1 MTHPHAVAIVG
12 AGWAGLAAATAL
24 RERGVAVTVFEAG
37 RVPGGRARRVMRSDG
52 GADATRAS
60 ANAPDEMAPDAFRLP
75 LDNGQHIL
83 LGAYTHTLAL
93 MRRLGRDDR
102 QLLLRLPLNL
112 QSLDGQF
119 HLRAPRLPAP
129 LHAAVALLSARGL
142 RWHDRFEAVR
152 LMTALKRAAWR
163 TDPDATV
170 ADLLCAHDQSL
181 HLTERLWS
189 PLCLAALNTPVGEA
203 SAQLFAHVLRD
214 SLAGSRANS
223 DMLLPR
229 ADLSALWPDAATQ
242 GCDVRYGTAVRRVAV
257 HDAGVEIDGA
267 PFDAAIV
274 ALPPHAAVRLLRP
287 FADPSLIS
295 ALDAFTYLPIATLT
309 LRLTT
314 AWRLPSP
321 MMMLIEHHERGHIG
335 QWIFDRAHLL
345 GRDDL
350 GELTIVI
357 SAAQT
362 MMDGERA
369 EHVQRLIDQVRA
381 QLPVGLA
388 MPQIASTELI
398 VEKRATF
405 AATPGLVRPANA
417 TPWKRLALAGDWT
430 DTGYPAVLEG
440 AVASG
445 QAAASIISA
454 NLP

>member
-1 MTHPHAVAIVG
+1 MTCPRAVAIIG

-24 RERGVAVTVFEAG
+24 SERGFAVTVFEAG
-37 RVPGGRARRVMRSDG
+37 RVPGGRARRVTRNEGDAAIASPSQHPEIDA
-52 GADATRAS
+52 GAS
-60 ANAPDEMAPDAFRLP
+60 PLP

-83 LGAYTHTLAL
+83 LGAYTQTLAL
-93 MRRLGRDDR
+93 MRRLGRDDK
-102 QLLLRLPLNL
+102 QLLLRMPLNL
-112 QSLDGQF
+112 QSLNGEF

-129 LHAAVALLSARGL
+129 LHAAMALLTARGL

-163 TDPDATV
+163 TAPDATV

-214 SLAGSRANS
+214 SLAGTRAHS
-223 DMLLPR
+223 DLLLPR
-229 ADLSALWPDAATQ
+229 ADLSTLWPDAAAS
-242 GCDVRYGTAVRRVAV
+242 GCEMRYGAPVRHLAM
-257 HDAGVEIDGA
+257 HDAGAHIDGTA
-267 PFDAAIV
+267 FDAAIMAV
-274 ALPPHAAVRLLRP
+274 PPHAAARLLRP
-287 FADPSLIS
+287 FADPSLIA

-309 LRLTT
+309 LRL
-314 AWRLPSP
+314 AAPWRLPAP
-321 MMMLIEHHERGHIG
+321 MMMLIEHHEHGHIG
-335 QWIFDRAHLL
+335 QWMFDRAHLL

-362 MMDGERA
+362 MLDGGRQG
-369 EHVQRLIDQVRA
+369 HIQRLIEQVHT
-381 QLPVGLA
+381 QMPKGCTLP
-388 MPQIASTELI
+388 PIASTELI
-398 VEKRATF
+398 IEKRATF
-405 AATPGLVRPANA
+405 AATPGLHRPANA
-417 TPWKRLALAGDWT
+417 TAYKRLALAGDYT

-445 QAAASIISA
+445 LAAADVISA
-454 NLP
+454 NLR

>member
-1 MTHPHAVAIVG
+1 MTRPRAVAVIG

-24 RERGVAVTVFEAG
+24 RERGIAVTVFEAG
-37 RVPGGRARRVMRSDG
+37 RVPGGRARRVDRNTG
-52 GADATRAS
+52 DAEAS
-60 ANAPDEMAPDAFRLP
+60 VAANSETAGWELP
-75 LDNGQHIL
+75 RDNGQHIL
-83 LGAYTHTLAL
+83 LGAYTQTLAL

-102 QLLLRLPLNL
+102 QLLLRVPLRL
-112 QSLDGQF
+112 ESLDGQF
-119 HLRAPRLPAP
+119 CLRAPRLPAP
-129 LHAAVALLSARGL
+129 LHAAVALLTARGL

-189 PLCLAALNTPVGEA
+189 PLCLAALNTPVGDA

-214 SLAGSRANS
+214 SLTGVRAHS
-223 DMLLPR
+223 DLLLPR
-229 ADLSALWPDAATQ
+229 ADLSALWPDAAAM
-242 GCDVRYGTAVRRVAV
+242 GSDLRYGTAVRQVAV
-257 HDAGVEIDGA
+257 HDAGVDIDDA
-267 PFDAAIV
+267 AFDAAILAV
-274 ALPPHAAVRLLRP
+274 PPHAAGRLLRP
-287 FADPSLIS
+287 FAEQSLIS

-309 LRLTT
+309 LRLAA
-314 AWRLPSP
+314 AWRLPAP
-321 MMMLIEHHERGHIG
+321 MMMLIEHHEQGHVG

-350 GELTIVI
+350 GELTIVV

-362 MMDGERA
+362 MLDGERDGHIA
-369 EHVQRLIDQVRA
+369 RLIAQVRA
-381 QLPVGLA
+381 QLPAGLTL
-388 MPQIASTELI
+388 PPITSTELI

-445 QAAASIISA
+445 LAAADVISA

>member
-1 MTHPHAVAIVG
+1 MSRPRAVAIIG

-24 RERGVAVTVFEAG
+24 RERGFAVTVFETG
-37 RVPGGRARRVMRSDG
+37 RVPGGRARRVERNIGDAEASVAADG
-52 GADATRAS
+52 DS
-60 ANAPDEMAPDAFRLP
+60 AGCELP
-75 LDNGQHIL
+75 RDNGQHIL
-83 LGAYTHTLAL
+83 LGAYTQTLDL

-102 QLLLRLPLNL
+102 QLLLRVPLRL
-112 QSLDGQF
+112 ESLDGQF
-119 HLRAPRLPAP
+119 CLRAPRLPAP
-129 LHAAVALLSARGL
+129 LHAAVALLTARGL

-181 HLTERLWS
+181 RLTERLWS
-189 PLCLAALNTPVGEA
+189 PLCLAALNTPVGDA

-214 SLAGSRANS
+214 SLTGVRAHS
-223 DMLLPR
+223 DLLLPR
-229 ADLSALWPDAATQ
+229 ADLSALWPDAAAL
-242 GCDVRYGTAVRRVAV
+242 GSDVRYGTAVRQVTV
-257 HDAGVEIDGA
+257 HDAGVGVDGA
-267 PFDAAIV
+267 AFDAAIV
-274 ALPPHAAVRLLRP
+274 AVPPHAAARLLRP
-287 FADPSLIS
+287 FAEPSLIS

-309 LRLTT
+309 LRLAA
-314 AWRLPSP
+314 AWRLPAP
-321 MMMLIEHHERGHIG
+321 MMMLIEHHEQGHVG

-350 GELTIVI
+350 GELTIVV

-362 MMDGERA
+362 MLDGERDGHIA
-369 EHVQRLIDQVRA
+369 RLIAQVRA
-381 QLPVGLA
+381 QLPAGLTL
-388 MPQIASTELI
+388 PPITSTELI
-398 VEKRATF
+398 IEKRATF
-405 AATPGLVRPANA
+405 AATPGLIRPANA

-445 QAAASIISA
+445 LAAANVIST

>member
-1 MTHPHAVAIVG
+1 MTRPRAVAVIG

-24 RERGVAVTVFEAG
+24 RERGIAVTVFEAG
-37 RVPGGRARRVMRSDG
+37 RVPGGRARRVDRNTG
-52 GADATRAS
+52 DAEAS
-60 ANAPDEMAPDAFRLP
+60 VAANSETAGWELP
-75 LDNGQHIL
+75 RDNGQHIL
-83 LGAYTHTLAL
+83 LGAYTQTLDL

-102 QLLLRLPLNL
+102 QLLLRVPLRL
-112 QSLDGQF
+112 ESLDGQF
-119 HLRAPRLPAP
+119 CLCAPRLPAP
-129 LHAAVALLSARGL
+129 LHAAVALLTARGL

-189 PLCLAALNTPVGEA
+189 PLCLAALNTPVGDA

-214 SLAGSRANS
+214 SLTGVRAHS
-223 DMLLPR
+223 DLLLPR
-229 ADLSALWPDAATQ
+229 ADLSALWPDAAAL
-242 GCDVRYGTAVRRVAV
+242 GSDVRYGTAVRQVAV
-257 HDAGVEIDGA
+257 HAAGVDIDGA
-267 PFDAAIV
+267 AFDAAIV
-274 ALPPHAAVRLLRP
+274 AVPPHAAARLLRP
-287 FADPSLIS
+287 FAEQSLIS

-309 LRLTT
+309 LRL
-314 AWRLPSP
+314 AAALRLPAP
-321 MMMLIEHHERGHIG
+321 MMMLIEHHEQGHVG

-350 GELTIVI
+350 GELTIVV

-362 MMDGERA
+362 MLDGERDGHIA
-369 EHVQRLIDQVRA
+369 RLIAQVRA
-381 QLPVGLA
+381 QLPAGLTL
-388 MPQIASTELI
+388 PPITSTELI
-398 VEKRATF
+398 IEKRATF
-405 AATPGLVRPANA
+405 AATPGLIRPANA

-445 QAAASIISA
+445 LAAANVIST